1 MTEFLFLDLDDTI
14 LDFHKAER
22 IALSKTLRDFGV
34 EPTEEVLAL
43 YHKINLWHWEQLEK
57 GKLTRDEVQVGR
69 FAALFRELG
78 VSADAVQ
85 CTRSYEGNLAVG
97 HYFLPGAEDAVASL
111 SQKYRLFLAS
121 NGTASVQ
128 AGRLTSANLYRFFET
143 VFVSQELGFNKP
155 AKEFFDVCFA
165 RIPDFDPKKAVMVGD
180 SLTSDILAEKT
191 RASPRCGSIPSAV
204 SPTPRSFPTTR
215 SNPSPSW
222 KRFWKQCSIKGMR
235 QTVHTL
241 FAYFIVCD
249 PMFP

>member
-1 MTEFLFLDLDDTI
+1 MMEFLFLDLDDTI

-22 IALSKTLRDFGV
+22 IALSKTLRQFGV

-78 VSADAVQ
+78 VSADAVR

-97 HYFLPGAEDAVASL
+97 HYFLPGAEEAVASL

-143 VFVSQELGFNKP
+143 VFISQELGFNKP
-155 AKEFFDVCFA
+155 AKEFFDACFA

-180 SLTSDILAEKT
+180 SLTSDILGGL
-191 RASPRCGSIPSAV
+191 RAGLRTCWLNPARLPPDPAIRPDCEI
-204 SPTPRSFPTTR
+204 RSLA
-215 SNPSPSW
+215 
-222 KRFWKQCSIKGMR
+222 Q
-235 QTVHTL
+235 L
-241 FAYFIVCD
+241 EALL
-249 PMFP
+249 